1 MKAENDRR
9 LLVVC
14 GETSGDAHAA
24 GILDNLK
31 SLNPE
36 VAWKVYG
43 SGGRKLKE
51 AGAEIMLHVSRLSAI
66 GPGAALG
73 NLGNYLK
80 LRKSILKRIAAEPP
94 DLAVLVDF
102 PDFNLPLARKL
113 KKAGIPVCYFISPQ
127 LWAWRKSR
135 IRQIRKYVDL
145 MLVIFP
151 FEESFYREN
160 GVQAVYVGNPTAAR
174 LAGTVEK
181 AASSR
186 NGSPS
191 RPSVALLPGSRVKE
205 VEQILPVMLRGAE
218 FVSRDRDIKFQVFQA
233 PEIEREFLE
242 GIIRPFMIGNSL
254 EIEVV
259 ESDPELLASS
269 DCAMVKSGTSTLET
283 LLLEVPFAMVYRLPR
298 LSYLLLR
305 PFVRTRTFCLA
316 NLVAEQRLVPE
327 FIQGD
332 ATGKALGTYIKD
344 LLDDGEKQA
353 VQRKAFRAVAERLGS
368 GDADRRAAEVIV
380 ETFFKPSGI

>member
-1 MKAENDRR
+1 MKAENDRK

-31 SLNPE
+31 RLNPE

-73 NLGNYLK
+73 NLGNYFK
-80 LRKSILKRIAAEPP
+80 LRKSIIKRIAAETP

-174 LAGTVEK
+174 LAGTHRIVVTTPDQPLATAIDGVTE
-181 AASSR
+181 
-186 NGSPS
+186 P
-191 RPSVALLPGSRVKE
+191 ALL
-205 VEQILPVMLRGAE
+205 
-218 FVSRDRDIKFQVFQA
+218 
-233 PEIEREFLE
+233 
-242 GIIRPFMIGNSL
+242 
-254 EIEVV
+254 VV
-259 ESDPELLASS
+259 D
-269 DCAMVKSGTSTLET
+269 
-283 LLLEVPFAMVYRLPR
+283 
-298 LSYLLLR
+298 
-305 PFVRTRTFCLA
+305 
-316 NLVAEQRLVPE
+316 Q
-327 FIQGD
+327 
-332 ATGKALGTYIKD
+332 
-344 LLDDGEKQA
+344 
-353 VQRKAFRAVAERLGS
+353 AERLKELLEQMAQG
-368 GDADRRAAEVIV
+368 GQER
-380 ETFFKPSGI
+380 FL